1 MKFNEQFK
9 NKKILVGTI
18 TVVVLALGTG
28 IFIYNKNNIN
38 NNDITQAENTIETYT
53 IADNEK
59 IFINGKIIPTE
70 IKDFN
75 LPTEGEISKL
85 NVDNGKIVK
94 KGDLLFTTKNKSIL
108 DEINS
113 LEAQISELTK
123 SNTENDPIINS
134 EINKLNTQVSV
145 LDKKAYI
152 NTYAPFDGK
161 VYLNEGSH
169 MTDSSFMTVQSNTFY
184 MKGLASEQDLAK
196 LKIDDPAEVLI
207 LSTNQKITGRISFIS
222 DRPTSEENITNGN
235 SSLSYYDI
243 HVSFENQENLVN
255 GFHVQAS
262 IEIVDNLSKI
272 PTSSLIKTEN
282 ETYVFKSIDG
292 ILKKQIV
299 EIVSSNDEFT
309 VIKSGLDKND
319 IIVRYPLD
327 NMKEGDPINISDTS
341 YSDERKVEEIE

>member
-1 MKFNEQFK
+1 MQFLEKFK

-18 TVVVLALGTG
+18 TIVILSLGIG
-28 IFIYNKNNIN
+28 IFIYNKNN
-38 NNDITQAENTIETYT
+38 NDVDATQIENIIETYT

-70 IKDFN
+70 VKDFSI
-75 LPTEGEISKL
+75 PTEGEISKL
-85 NVDNGKIVK
+85 NVTNGKVVK
-94 KGDLLFTTKNKSIL
+94 KGDLLFTTKNESIL
-108 DEINS
+108 DEISS
-113 LEAQISELTK
+113 LKTQISELK
-123 SNTENDPIINS
+123 ESNLENNPLINT
-134 EINKLNTQVSV
+134 EINKLNAQVSA

-161 VYLNEGSH
+161 VYLNEQSNINE
-169 MTDSSFMTVQSNTFY
+169 SSFMTVQSNTFY

-207 LSTNQKITGRISFIS
+207 LSTDQKITGRVSFIS
-222 DRPTSEENITNGN
+222 DRPTSTEDMMNGN

-243 HVSFENQENLVN
+243 HISFENQESLIN

-262 IEIVDNLSKI
+262 VEVIDTLSKI
-272 PTSSLIKTEN
+272 PTSALIKSDD

-292 ILKKQIV
+292 ILKKQVV
-299 EIVSSNDEFT
+299 EVASSNDEFT

-319 IIVRYPLD
+319 VIVRYPQD
-327 NMKEGDPINISDTS
+327 KMKEGDPINLSDTS
-341 YSDERKVEEIE
+341 YSDEGKDEEVE